1 MLKARKSVLEMREYR
16 SPLSSPRMNLR
27 LDLNENTSGCS
38 PRVLAKI
45 RSLSGKPKTI
55 ALYPP
60 REPGEKL
67 VADFLGIQPAQTL
80 LTNGADEAIDLLCR
94 AYLEADDEIIIV
106 IPAFAM
112 YEIFAQAE
120 GAKVVRVPAGPE
132 YSFPA
137 EGILKAITPRTRII
151 IITNPNNPTG
161 TIARRVDILK
171 ILEAAPEAA
180 VLLDEAYFDFCGETL
195 LDQVGTIPNL
205 FVARTFSKAY
215 GLAGMRLGVLA
226 GPAEQITV
234 LRRMCPPFNV
244 NVFALECLEEALADR
259 NFVQAYVDQVRSTR
273 DWLRH
278 ELELLGFK
286 CWRSHTN
293 FLLAEFGEMK
303 NTVLAGMQARGIAL
317 RDRPDCPG
325 CVRISV
331 GTQAEMDRVLAV
343 LEQILSKWRPG
354 VSK

>member
-1 MLKARKSVLEMREYR
+1 MREYQ
-16 SPLSSPRMNLR
+16 SPLSSPAIDLR

-45 RSLSGKPKTI
+45 RSLSEDAKTI
-55 ALYPP
+55 ALYPG

-67 VADFLGIQPAQTL
+67 VADFLGIQAAQTL

-106 IPAFAM
+106 VPAFAM

-120 GAKVVRVPAGPE
+120 GAKVVRVPAGPK

-195 LDQVGTIPNL
+195 NDPQ
-205 FVARTFSKAY
+205 FVCGAHVFQSLWTRRHAAGRSRRT
-215 GLAGMRLGVLA
+215 
-226 GPAEQITV
+226 
-234 LRRMCPPFNV
+234 C
-244 NVFALECLEEALADR
+244 
-259 NFVQAYVDQVRSTR
+259 
-273 DWLRH
+273 
-278 ELELLGFK
+278 
-286 CWRSHTN
+286 
-293 FLLAEFGEMK
+293 
-303 NTVLAGMQARGIAL
+303 
-317 RDRPDCPG
+317 
-325 CVRISV
+325 
-331 GTQAEMDRVLAV
+331 
-343 LEQILSKWRPG
+343 
-354 VSK
+354 

>member
-16 SPLSSPRMNLR
+16 SPLSSPPMNLR

-67 VADFLGIQPAQTL
+67 VADFLGIHPAQTL

-195 LDQVGTIPNL
+195 LDQAGTIPNL

-226 GPAEQITV
+226 GPAEQISV

-273 DWLRH
+273 DWLRQ

-293 FLLAEFGEMK
+293 FLLAEFGDMK
-303 NTVLAGMQARGIAL
+303 DKILAGMQALGIAL